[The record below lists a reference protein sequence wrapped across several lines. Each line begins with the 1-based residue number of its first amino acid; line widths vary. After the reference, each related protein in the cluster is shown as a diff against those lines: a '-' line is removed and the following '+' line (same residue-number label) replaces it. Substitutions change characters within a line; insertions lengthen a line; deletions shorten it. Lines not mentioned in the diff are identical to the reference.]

1 MKKAFIIGVA
11 LTSLMAVSACTRTQ
25 ETAAIGAGAGA
36 VIGGVTTG
44 SVQGAVVGGVV
55 GGVAGAQY
63 GAKAGQKLRGEQLRA
78 LLAILVLAVAL
89 RLGFDLFVRPSS
101 LFSLAGADS

>member
-1 MKKAFIIGVA
+1 MKKAFVIGLA
-11 LTSLMAVSACTRTQ
+11 LTSLLAVSACTRTQ

-55 GGVAGAQY
+55 GGVAGALVGQV
-63 GAKAGQKLRGEQLRA
+63 AGEPNQCYYRA
-78 LLAILVLAVAL
+78 SDGTLYKDNCP
-89 RLGFDLFVRPSS
+89 RS
-101 LFSLAGADS
+101 

>member
-11 LTSLMAVSACTRTQ
+11 LTSLMAISACTRTQ

-36 VIGGVTTG
+36 IIGGVTTG

-55 GGVAGAQY
+55 GGVAGAQV
-63 GAKAGQKLRGEQLRA
+63 GQVAGEPNQCYYRA
-78 LLAILVLAVAL
+78 SDGTLYKDAC
-89 RLGFDLFVRPSS
+89 PSS
-101 LFSLAGADS
+101 